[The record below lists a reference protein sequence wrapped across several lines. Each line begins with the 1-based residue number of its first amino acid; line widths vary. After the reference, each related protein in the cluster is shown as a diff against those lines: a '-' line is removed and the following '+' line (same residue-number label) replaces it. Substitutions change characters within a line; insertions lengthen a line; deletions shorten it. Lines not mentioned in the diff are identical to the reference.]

1 MNGQVIAKELV
12 AVARELTAG
21 RKQLRLKDA
30 VTGGTIQIEVLE
42 DGKELPIEVGIT
54 VSPANV
60 GATLYLNREELAKM
74 VSFLR

>member
-30 VTGGTIQIEVLE
+30 VTGG
-42 DGKELPIEVGIT
+42 
-54 VSPANV
+54 
-60 GATLYLNREELAKM
+60 
-74 VSFLR
+74 